1 MEALQKAADLT
12 PEFLLQR
19 VAFLEAAIL
28 EKEAVISEQTSLIFE
43 QTSLISEKLSLISE
57 KAYANSRL
65 FAELQAERF
74 KYAQLQRLI
83 FGSKRERFIS
93 SCLPGQL
100 ILEFEPKTI
109 EIEQAVAA
117 ERESIRIAYERKK
130 SKKAHPGRL
139 ALPDHLPVVETIL
152 EPEEDTSG
160 MVCIGTE
167 VTEELDYIPA
177 ALHINRIL
185 RPVYITKEDEKGCQM
200 QVIAQLNRPIHKCI
214 ASAALLAMI
223 FTDKFIFHLPYYRI
237 QQRLGQM
244 GVPIPTSTFESWVKL
259 GAEHLKPLYA
269 VHRLY
274 VFNEKYQQ
282 IDESPIK
289 VLDKDKPGTTHQ
301 GYMWVRY
308 APLSESVLFEYYK
321 GRSAH
326 GPLRDLST
334 FKGYIQTDGYSG
346 YTHLTETQGITHLS
360 CWAHAR
366 RYFDK
371 ALSNDQQRASKVLK
385 LIQLLYAIEALA
397 REDNLTHEQRHA
409 LRLEKS
415 LPVINEIGSYIYNE
429 RSKVLPKSP
438 MGVAFE
444 YCANR
449 WISLQNYLKDG
460 ILEIDNNLIEN
471 TIRPLAIGR
480 KNYLFAGNHDAAE
493 NIAMFYSFFGTC
505 KKNDIDPQKW
515 LAFAINHITD
525 TKASQLKNLL
535 PQFID
540 KNLLP

>member
-1 MEALQKAADLT
+1 MEAQQKSADLT
-12 PEFLLQR
+12 PEALAQR
-19 VAFLEAAIL
+19 VAFLEASMLEKDAIISEHTSIITEKTSIITEKTEAIL
-28 EKEAVISEQTSLIFE
+28 
-43 QTSLISEKLSLISE
+43 KLS
-57 KAYANSRL
+57 
-65 FAELQAERF
+65 AELLAERF
-74 KYAQLQRLI
+74 KYAQLQRMI
-83 FGSKRERFIS
+83 YGSKRERFIS
-93 SCLPGQL
+93 CCAPEQMK
-100 ILEFEPKTI
+100 LEFEPKTI
-109 EIEQAVAA
+109 EVEQVVAQ
-117 ERESIRIAYERKK
+117 ERESIRITYERTKI
-130 SKKAHPGRL
+130 KKAHPGRL
-139 ALPDHLPVVETIL
+139 ALPAHLPVVETIL
-152 EPEEDTSG
+152 EPEEDTTG

-167 VTEELDYIPA
+167 VTEELDYTPA
-177 ALHINRIL
+177 KLHIHRTI
-185 RPVYITKEDEKGCQM
+185 RPIYITKEDEKGCQM
-200 QVIAQLNRPIHKCI
+200 QIIAELHRPIHKCI

-223 FTDKFIFHLPYYRI
+223 FADKFIFHLPYYRI

-244 GVPIPTSTFESWVKL
+244 GVPIPSSTFESWVKL
-259 GAEHLKPLYA
+259 GAEHIKPLYA

-274 VFNEKYQQ
+274 VFSEIYQQ

-289 VLDKDKPGTTHQ
+289 VQDKDKPGTTHQ

-308 APLSESVLFEYYK
+308 APLSKSVLFQYYK

-326 GPLRDLST
+326 EPLRDLST

-346 YTHLTETQGITHLS
+346 YTHLAETQGITHLS

-371 ALSNDQQRASKVLK
+371 ALPNDQLRASKVLK

-397 REDNLTHEQRHA
+397 REGNMTYEQRYA
-409 LRLEKS
+409 LRLDKS
-415 LPVINEIGSYIYNE
+415 LSIINEIGSYIYNE

-438 MGVAFE
+438 IGMAFE

-460 ILEIDNNLIEN
+460 ILEIDSNLIEN
-471 TIRPLAIGR
+471 SIRPLAIGR

-515 LAFAINHITD
+515 LTYVINNIND
-525 TKASQLKNLL
+525 TKASRLKELL
-535 PQFID
+535 PQFIE
-540 KNLLP
+540 KNLLE

>member
-1 MEALQKAADLT
+1 MEQQPETALFTTETLTQKVTLLEVALVEKDGVICEKNAAISKLT
-12 PEFLLQR
+12 SQ
-19 VAFLEAAIL
+19 LEA
-28 EKEAVISEQTSLIFE
+28 EK
-43 QTSLISEKLSLISE
+43 
-57 KAYANSRL
+57 
-65 FAELQAERF
+65 F

-83 FGSKRERFIS
+83 FGSKRERFILS
-93 SCLPGQL
+93 DIPEQMK
-100 ILEFEPKTI
+100 LEFEPKSI
-109 EIEQAVAA
+109 EIEQAVEA

-130 SKKAHPGRL
+130 DKKVHPGRL
-139 ALPDHLPVVETIL
+139 ALPSHLPVVETII
-152 EPEEDTSG
+152 EPAEDTTG
-160 MVCIGTE
+160 MVCIGQE
-167 VTEELDYIPA
+167 VTEELDYTPA
-177 ALHINRIL
+177 ELHINRTI
-185 RPVYITKEDEKGCQM
+185 RPVYITKEDENGCQR
-200 QVIAQLNRPIHKCI
+200 QVVAPLNRPIHKCI
-214 ASAALLAMI
+214 ASASLLAMI
-223 FTDKFIFHLPYYRI
+223 YTDKFIFHLPYYRI
-237 QQRLGQM
+237 LQRLGQM
-244 GVPIPTSTFESWVKL
+244 GVPIPSSTFESWVKL
-259 GAEHLKPLYA
+259 GAEHIKPLYA

-274 VFNEKYQQ
+274 VFSEIYQQ

-308 APLSESVLFEYYK
+308 APLSKSVLFQYYK
-321 GRSAH
+321 GRSAQ
-326 GPLRDLST
+326 GPLQDLLT

-346 YTHLTETQGITHLS
+346 YTHLAEIQGITHLS
-360 CWAHAR
+360 CWTHAR

-371 ALSNDQQRASKVLK
+371 ALANDQQRASTVLK

-397 REDNLTHEQRHA
+397 REGNMTHQQRHE

-415 LPVINEIGSYIYNE
+415 LPIINEIGSYIYNE

-438 MGVAFE
+438 IGMAFE

-460 ILEIDNNLIEN
+460 ILEIDSNLIEN
-471 TIRPLAIGR
+471 SIRPLAIGR

-515 LAFAINHITD
+515 LTYVINNIND
-525 TKASQLKNLL
+525 TKATQLKELL

-540 KNLLP
+540 KNLLG